1 MVTTF
6 NGKDCKVQIYIDASV
21 AGVDPTL
28 YGNTW
33 DTDSQVIAVATSV
46 DVNTSKEITPHHGLN
61 HATPQILKEGN
72 ITYDFSIDSLYTTA
86 SYGSTDMV
94 DLINESKTFASKLT
108 VMDDDN
114 VEVAGVVL
122 TYCKCSSDN
131 LSLSDDG
138 DLTCSLSGQSTT
150 RTMTTA

>member
-6 NGKDCKVQIYIDASV
+6 NGKDCKVQIYIDASS
-21 AGVDPTL
+21 AGIAPA
-28 YGNTW
+28 GANTW
-33 DTDSQVIAVATSV
+33 DANSDVVAVATSV

-72 ITYDFSIDSLYTTA
+72 ITYDWSIDALYTTQT
-86 SYGSTDMV
+86 YGSEDMV
-94 DLINESKTFASKLT
+94 DLINESKVFAAKVT
-108 VMDDDN
+108 AMDDADT
-114 VEVAGVVL
+114 EVAGVVL
-122 TYCKCSSDN
+122 TYCKCGSDN

-150 RTMTTA
+150 RTMTVA